1 MYSNISYINTLIKKY
16 NNPKFE
22 YKKYFTISNMEVKKL
37 NKDDDEDADD
47 EEETKIYR
55 ENNHIYFYSEIDRN
69 TVSKLNILL
78 REAEEYCVI
87 TSLKLHIDLVPI
99 YLHIYS
105 NGGYIHAAFS
115 TIDVINSSKVPVYSI
130 IEGATASA
138 GTLISIVC
146 KKRYIRP
153 TAYMLIHQLSSEI
166 WGKMDAIIDEYKNL
180 TQLMKKITNIYTKY
194 SSLTTNK
201 LNKLL
206 KHDLWLDAK
215 KSIKYGL
222 VDELY
227 I

>member
-1 MYSNISYINTLIKKY
+1 
-16 NNPKFE
+16 
-22 YKKYFTISNMEVKKL
+22 MEVK
-37 NKDDDEDADD
+37 NKNKEEEED
-47 EEETKIYR
+47 EEEVKIYR
-55 ENNHIYFYSEIDRN
+55 ENNHIYFYADIDRN
-69 TVSKLNILL
+69 TISKLNILL

-87 TSLKLHIDLVPI
+87 TTLKLHIDIIPI

-115 TIDVINSSKVPVYSI
+115 VIDVINSSKAPVYSI

-146 KKRYIRP
+146 KKRFIRP
-153 TAYMLIHQLSSEI
+153 HAYMLIHQLSSEI
-166 WGKMDAIIDEYKNL
+166 WGKMDAIMDEYKNL
-180 TQLMKKITNIYTKY
+180 TQLMKRITDIYIKY
-194 SSLTTNK
+194 SSLNPKK

-222 VDELY
+222 ADELY
-227 I
+227 

>member
-1 MYSNISYINTLIKKY
+1 
-16 NNPKFE
+16 
-22 YKKYFTISNMEVKKL
+22 METTKVKKNL
-37 NKDDDEDADD
+37 EKEEEEDD
-47 EEETKIYR
+47 EEEEESKIYR
-55 ENNHIYFYSEIDRN
+55 ENNHIYFYTEIDRN
-69 TVSKLNILL
+69 TISKLNVLL

-87 TSLKLHIDLVPI
+87 LSLKLRIDLVPI

-105 NGGYIHAAFS
+105 NGGYIHAAFAA
-115 TIDVINSSKVPVYSI
+115 IDVINSSKVPVYSI

-166 WGKMDAIIDEYKNL
+166 WGKMNAIIDEYKNL
-180 TQLMKKITNIYTKY
+180 TQLMSKIKSIYKKY
-194 SSLTTNK
+194 SLLTDEK
-201 LNKLL
+201 LENIL

-215 KSIKYGL
+215 TSIKYGL
-222 VDELY
+222 VDELF

>member
-1 MYSNISYINTLIKKY
+1 
-16 NNPKFE
+16 
-22 YKKYFTISNMEVKKL
+22 MEVKKL
-37 NKDDDEDADD
+37 NNSEEGDEDDD

-69 TVSKLNILL
+69 TISKLNILI
-78 REAEEYCVI
+78 RQTEEYCVI
-87 TSLKLHIDLVPI
+87 TSLRLRIDVVPI

-105 NGGYIHAAFS
+105 SGGYIHAAFS
-115 TIDVINSSKVPVYSI
+115 TIDVINSCKVPVYSI

-153 TAYMLIHQLSSEI
+153 TAYMLIHQLTSEI

-180 TQLMKKITNIYTKY
+180 SQLMAKITDIYIEY
-194 SSLTTNK
+194 SSLTPKK
-201 LNKLL
+201 LDKLL

-222 VDELY
+222 VDEMY

>member
-1 MYSNISYINTLIKKY
+1 
-16 NNPKFE
+16 
-22 YKKYFTISNMEVKKL
+22 MEVK
-37 NKDDDEDADD
+37 NKNKEEEED
-47 EEETKIYR
+47 EEEVKIYR
-55 ENNHIYFYSEIDRN
+55 ENNHIYFYADIDRN
-69 TVSKLNILL
+69 TISKLNILL

-87 TSLKLHIDLVPI
+87 TTLKLHIDIIPI

-115 TIDVINSSKVPVYSI
+115 AIDVINSSKAPVYSI

-146 KKRYIRP
+146 KKRFIRP
-153 TAYMLIHQLSSEI
+153 HAYMLIHQLSSEI
-166 WGKMDAIIDEYKNL
+166 WGKMDAMMDEYKNL
-180 TQLMKKITNIYTKY
+180 TQLMKRITDIYIKY
-194 SSLTTNK
+194 SSLNPKK

-222 VDELY
+222 ADELY
-227 I
+227 

>member
-1 MYSNISYINTLIKKY
+1 
-16 NNPKFE
+16 
-22 YKKYFTISNMEVKKL
+22 MEVKKA
-37 NKDDDEDADD
+37 NKYEDEDDADD
-47 EEETKIYR
+47 EADEIKIYR
-55 ENNHIYFYSEIDRN
+55 ELNHIYFYSEIDRN

-78 REAEEYCVI
+78 REAEEYCII
-87 TSLKLHIDLVPI
+87 TALKLRIDLVPI

-153 TAYMLIHQLSSEI
+153 TAYMLIHQLTSEI

-180 TQLMKKITNIYTKY
+180 SQLMKRITDIYSEYSLLTPTK
-194 SSLTTNK
+194 LD
-201 LNKLL
+201 KLL

-227 I
+227 

>member
-1 MYSNISYINTLIKKY
+1 
-16 NNPKFE
+16 
-22 YKKYFTISNMEVKKL
+22 MEVK
-37 NKDDDEDADD
+37 NKNKEEEED
-47 EEETKIYR
+47 EEEVKIYR
-55 ENNHIYFYSEIDRN
+55 ENNHIYFYADIDRN
-69 TVSKLNILL
+69 TISKLNILL

-87 TSLKLHIDLVPI
+87 TTLKLHIDIIPI

-115 TIDVINSSKVPVYSI
+115 AIDVINSSKAPVYSI

-146 KKRYIRP
+146 KKRFIRP
-153 TAYMLIHQLSSEI
+153 HAYMLIHQLSSEI
-166 WGKMDAIIDEYKNL
+166 WGKMDAIMDEYKNL
-180 TQLMKKITNIYTKY
+180 TQLMKRITDIYIKY
-194 SSLTTNK
+194 SSLNPKK

-222 VDELY
+222 ADELY
-227 I
+227 

>member
-1 MYSNISYINTLIKKY
+1 
-16 NNPKFE
+16 
-22 YKKYFTISNMEVKKL
+22 MEVKKL
-37 NKDDDEDADD
+37 TKCEDEDSDD
-47 EEETKIYR
+47 EEKETKIYR
-55 ENNHIYFYSEIDRN
+55 ENNHIYFYTEIDRN
-69 TVSKLNILL
+69 TISKLNILL
-78 REAEEYCVI
+78 REAEEYCVV
-87 TSLKLHIDLVPI
+87 TSLKLRLNLIPI

-105 NGGYIHAAFS
+105 NGGYIHAAFAA
-115 TIDVINSSKVPVYSI
+115 IDVINGSTVPVYSV

-166 WGKMDAIIDEYKNL
+166 WGKMNEIEDEYKNL
-180 TQLMKKITNIYTKY
+180 TQLMKKITTIYTEY
-194 SSLTTNK
+194 SKLGKNK
-201 LNKLL
+201 LDKLL

-222 VDELY
+222 VDELF

>member
-1 MYSNISYINTLIKKY
+1 
-16 NNPKFE
+16 
-22 YKKYFTISNMEVKKL
+22 MEVKRTV
-37 NKDDDEDADD
+37 NNNDDDDD
-47 EEETKIYR
+47 DDSDDETKIYR
-55 ENNHIYFYSEIDRN
+55 ENNHIYFYSEIDRKS
-69 TVSKLNILL
+69 VSKLNTLL

-87 TSLKLHIDLVPI
+87 TALKLRIDLIPI

-105 NGGYIHAAFS
+105 NGGYVHAAFS

-180 TQLMKKITNIYTKY
+180 KQLMKKITYIYTIH

-222 VDELY
+222 VDELFM
-227 I
+227 

>member
-1 MYSNISYINTLIKKY
+1 M
-16 NNPKFE
+16 
-22 YKKYFTISNMEVKKL
+22 
-37 NKDDDEDADD
+37 
-47 EEETKIYR
+47 R
-55 ENNHIYFYSEIDRN
+55 
-69 TVSKLNILL
+69 
-78 REAEEYCVI
+78 
-87 TSLKLHIDLVPI
+87 IDLVPI

-105 NGGYIHAAFS
+105 NGGYIHAAFAA
-115 TIDVINSSKVPVYSI
+115 IDVINSSKVPVYSI

-180 TQLMKKITNIYTKY
+180 TQLMSKIKSIYKKY
-194 SSLTTNK
+194 SLLTDEK
-201 LNKLL
+201 LENIL

-215 KSIKYGL
+215 TSIKYGL
-222 VDELY
+222 VDELF

>member
-1 MYSNISYINTLIKKY
+1 MDNIIIETTKLKK
-16 NNPKFE
+16 NLEKE
-22 YKKYFTISNMEVKKL
+22 E
-37 NKDDDEDADD
+37 EADD
-47 EEETKIYR
+47 EEEEESKIYR
-55 ENNHIYFYSEIDRN
+55 ENNHIYFYTEIDRN
-69 TVSKLNILL
+69 TISKLNVLL

-87 TSLKLHIDLVPI
+87 LSLKLRIDLVPI

-105 NGGYIHAAFS
+105 NGGYIHAAFAA
-115 TIDVINSSKVPVYSI
+115 IDVINSSKVPVYSI

-180 TQLMKKITNIYTKY
+180 TQLMSKIKSIYKKY
-194 SSLTTNK
+194 SLLTDEK
-201 LNKLL
+201 LENIL

-222 VDELY
+222 VDELF